1 MPSSEMPVASAV
13 DWDGAGRKRDRR
25 YLPVTAVPAHG
36 GASWFAFL
44 VDCAGCWSDRMF
56 AGAYTIL
63 AHPHETEWAASYGVV
78 EELIRISIGL
88 ESEDWLKARVQA
100 ALDAASR
107 VD

>member
-1 MPSSEMPVASAV
+1 V
-13 DWDGAGRKRDRR
+13 
-25 YLPVTAVPAHG
+25 
-36 GASWFAFL
+36 
-44 VDCAGCWSDRMF
+44 F

-63 AHPHETEWAASYGVV
+63 AHPHEIEWAASYGVV
-78 EELIRISIGL
+78 KELIRISIGL